1 MWRWCELQASRM
13 AMKKTATIPI
23 EASPNVRYSTCCDFL
38 CVSDDQNIVL
48 VHDYGRRNGET

>member
-1 MWRWCELQASRM
+1 M